1 MAWLVWAVVFGVAL
15 SPIDPLAAS
24 WGDEIALGA
33 VGLSVLWRSSGIPLS
48 KGV

>member
-24 WGDEIALGA
+24 WDEIALGA

-48 KGV
+48 NGV